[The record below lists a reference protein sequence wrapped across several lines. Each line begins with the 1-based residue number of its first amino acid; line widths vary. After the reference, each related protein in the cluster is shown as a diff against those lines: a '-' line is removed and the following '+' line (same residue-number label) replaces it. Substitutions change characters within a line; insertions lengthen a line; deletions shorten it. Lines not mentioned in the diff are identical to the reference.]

1 MSKLLT
7 LSSVIAKSLFALTF
21 VLSSLVSTATF
32 AAATSEND
40 IKPFVAKYDLFRQGE
55 KYGEGSR
62 VLKDNGQN
70 SYSLELSSKIEWLIF
85 SDERTEYS
93 EFVYKDSEITPVNYL
108 FSRTGTGRDKNLSI
122 NFEDNKSLVISPKS
136 KKGNRPTEWQEGWLD
151 EMTLHL
157 QLQQDLIKGKKD
169 FEFNMVS
176 KSGNHKTYQME
187 VIGEELISTGLGR
200 FNAIK
205 VSRIYKDNKF
215 TAQYAWFI
223 PELNYTLARL
233 WRIKKGVE
241 QYDLVIKAYNPAS

>member
-1 MSKLLT
+1 MSKPLT
-7 LSSVIAKSLFALTF
+7 QSSVFAKSLFALTF
-21 VLSSLVSTATF
+21 VLSSLTATASF
-32 AAATSEND
+32 AKAVSDND
-40 IKPFVAKYDLFRQGE
+40 IKPFDAKYDLFRQGE
-55 KYGEGSR
+55 KYGEGAR
-62 VLKDNGQN
+62 VLKANGLDN
-70 SYSLELSSKIEWLIF
+70 YSLELSSKIEWLIF

-93 EFVYKDSEITPVNYL
+93 EFIYKDSKITPVNYL

-122 NFEDNKSLVISPKS
+122 NFESDKSLIISPKS
-136 KKGNRPTEWQEGWLD
+136 KKGNRPTEWQDGWLD

-157 QLQQDLIKGKKD
+157 QLQQELIEGKKN
-169 FEFNMVS
+169 FEFNMIS
-176 KSGNHKTYQME
+176 KSGNHKTYKME

-241 QYDLVIKAYNPAS
+241 QYDLVIKDYKPAS

>member
-1 MSKLLT
+1 MTKLLN
-7 LSSVIAKSLFALTF
+7 LSQNVANYILASLFVVSSV
-21 VLSSLVSTATF
+21 LSFSAVAESKQ
-32 AAATSEND
+32 SND

-62 VLKDNGQN
+62 ELKDNGHGR
-70 SYSLELSSKIEWLIF
+70 YSLELSSHIEWLIF
-85 SDERTEYS
+85 SDKRTEYS
-93 EFVYKDSEITPVNYL
+93 EFYYKNSNITPINYL

-122 NFEDNKSLVISPKS
+122 NFESDKRLVISPKS
-136 KKGNRPTEWQEGWLD
+136 DEERPTQWQEGWLD

-157 QLQQDLIKGKKD
+157 QLQQDLIDGNTKFD
-169 FEFNMVS
+169 FNMIS
-176 KSGNHKTYQME
+176 KGGSFKNYKME

-205 VSRIYKDNKF
+205 VSRIYEDDKF

-241 QYDLVIKAYNPAS
+241 QYDLVIKEYKSL